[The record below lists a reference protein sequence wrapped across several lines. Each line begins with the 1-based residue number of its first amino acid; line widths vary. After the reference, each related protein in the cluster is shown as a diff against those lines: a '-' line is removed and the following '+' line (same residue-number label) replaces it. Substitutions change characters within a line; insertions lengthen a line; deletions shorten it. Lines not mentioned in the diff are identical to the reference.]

1 MTTRN
6 ESCRSMAVRAASAWL
21 ILVAMSIGC
30 SSKDDVAPAPAD
42 DGGLDNGTIGPGCST
57 PETGCD
63 CREIGKE
70 ITCIVT
76 RVSGGYVSCPPGTRT
91 CLPTGKWGI
100 CDGAATVWDGAVPNE
115 TGTED
120 AADASST
127 DTGSTVDT
135 GSVGDTT
142 SPKDTTPAGDDVGGG
157 G

>member
-6 ESCRSMAVRAASAWL
+6 ESCRLAGVRSAPAWL
-21 ILVAMSIGC
+21 ILVAMSVGC
-30 SSKDDVAPAPAD
+30 SSKDEAAPAPPD
-42 DGGLDNGTIGPGCST
+42 DGGLDNGTIGPGCTT

-70 ITCIVT
+70 ITCTVT
-76 RVSGGYVSCPPGTRT
+76 RVSGGYISCSTGTRT

-120 AADASST
+120 ALDSSA
-127 DTGSTVDT
+127 DTGSAPVDT
-135 GSVGDTT
+135 GSVGDTI